1 MVAGL
6 PGAIHKFRCV
16 PHLTG
21 RRFEYGVTDCYT
33 LFRDAYH
40 LAGIEMPDFHRGD
53 DWWRHG
59 QNLYLDN
66 MEATG
71 FYRVALTE
79 QQPGDVLLC
88 CFGSSVPNHAA
99 IYCGDGELLHHIPEQ
114 LSKRERYTDKW
125 QRRTLPLA
133 SPGMAR
139 ICLYGDLQR
148 FGRRIDLRVKTGA
161 EAIRALATQLPA
173 FRQKLSD
180 GWYQVR
186 IAGRD
191 VSTSGLTAQLHET
204 LPDGAVI
211 HIVPRV
217 AGAKSGGA
225 FQIVWGL
232 PPLPDHSLP
241 PESPLRMG
249 AAIGAGGMTGI
260 LFSLGASMVLGGVAQ
275 MLAPKARTPR
285 TQATDNGKQN
295 TYFSSLDN
303 MVARGNVLPV
313 LYGEMRVGSRV
324 VSQEISTADEGDGG
338 QVVVIGR

>member
-1 MVAGL
+1 MA
-6 PGAIHKFRCV
+6 
-16 PHLTG
+16 
-21 RRFEYGVTDCYT
+21 
-33 LFRDAYH
+33 
-40 LAGIEMPDFHRGD
+40 
-53 DWWRHG
+53 
-59 QNLYLDN
+59 
-66 MEATG
+66 AT
-71 FYRVALTE
+71 
-79 QQPGDVLLC
+79 
-88 CFGSSVPNHAA
+88 H
-99 IYCGDGELLHHIPEQ
+99 
-114 LSKRERYTDKW
+114 
-125 QRRTLPLA
+125 TLPLA

-217 AGAKSGGA
+217 AGAKSGGV
-225 FQIVWGL
+225 FQIVLGAAAIAGSFFTAGATLAAW
-232 PPLPDHSLP
+232 
-241 PESPLRMG
+241 G

-285 TQATDNGKQN
+285 TQTTDNG
-295 TYFSSLDN
+295 
-303 MVARGNVLPV
+303 
-313 LYGEMRVGSRV
+313 
-324 VSQEISTADEGDGG
+324 
-338 QVVVIGR
+338 

>member
-1 MVAGL
+1 M
-6 PGAIHKFRCV
+6 
-16 PHLTG
+16 
-21 RRFEYGVTDCYT
+21 
-33 LFRDAYH
+33 
-40 LAGIEMPDFHRGD
+40 
-53 DWWRHG
+53 
-59 QNLYLDN
+59 
-66 MEATG
+66 
-71 FYRVALTE
+71 
-79 QQPGDVLLC
+79 
-88 CFGSSVPNHAA
+88 
-99 IYCGDGELLHHIPEQ
+99 
-114 LSKRERYTDKW
+114 
-125 QRRTLPLA
+125 
-133 SPGMAR
+133 
-139 ICLYGDLQR
+139 
-148 FGRRIDLRVKTGA
+148 KTGA

-217 AGAKSGGA
+217 AGAKSGGV
-225 FQIVWGL
+225 FQIVLGAAAIAGSFFTAGATLAAW
-232 PPLPDHSLP
+232 
-241 PESPLRMG
+241 G

-285 TQATDNGKQN
+285 TQTTDNG
-295 TYFSSLDN
+295 TEHLFLLLDN
-303 MVARGNVLPV
+303 MVAQGMFCRSVR
-313 LYGEMRVGSRV
+313 EMRVGSRV

>member
-1 MVAGL
+1 M
-6 PGAIHKFRCV
+6 
-16 PHLTG
+16 
-21 RRFEYGVTDCYT
+21 
-33 LFRDAYH
+33 
-40 LAGIEMPDFHRGD
+40 
-53 DWWRHG
+53 
-59 QNLYLDN
+59 
-66 MEATG
+66 
-71 FYRVALTE
+71 
-79 QQPGDVLLC
+79 
-88 CFGSSVPNHAA
+88 
-99 IYCGDGELLHHIPEQ
+99 
-114 LSKRERYTDKW
+114 
-125 QRRTLPLA
+125 
-133 SPGMAR
+133 
-139 ICLYGDLQR
+139 
-148 FGRRIDLRVKTGA
+148 KTGA

-217 AGAKSGGA
+217 AGAKSTLA
-225 FQIVWGL
+225 AW
-232 PPLPDHSLP
+232 
-241 PESPLRMG
+241 G

-285 TQATDNGKQN
+285 TQTTDNGKQN

-303 MVARGNVLPV
+303 MVAQGNVLPV